1 MRLHLQLLLTC
12 LTFCSITATKE
23 SSDNTMILSSTQN
36 ITIQSLTGQEARKYF
51 DDIACIR
58 LTLFSEYPYLYKGKV
73 AYEQEYLETYF
84 KSPHTAIL
92 LVFDGDAVIGFSSAI
107 PLAEES
113 DEMKE
118 PFIKKGLNLNDYLY
132 IGEVMVYPAYQ
143 GKGILRKFLEF
154 HETKAR
160 KEGYKYTV
168 FMTVERPDNHPYK
181 PDNYKSLD
189 AVWKHF
195 GYELIP
201 SLQVHLA
208 WTQVDTNRETDNTLA
223 FWQKSIYR
231 TQIKSMTSEQK

>member
-1 MRLHLQLLLTC
+1 MRLHMQLLLTC
-12 LTFCSITATKE
+12 LTSCLIAATKE
-23 SSDNTMILSSTQN
+23 SSHNNMILPSTQN
-36 ITIQSLTGQEARKYF
+36 ITIHALTGQEARKYF
-51 DDIACIR
+51 DDLARIR
-58 LTLFSEYPYLYKGKV
+58 LTLFSEYPYLYKGNV

-92 LVFDGDAVIGFSSAI
+92 VVFDGDAVVGFSNAI

-113 DEMKE
+113 DEMKA
-118 PFIKKGLNLNDYLY
+118 PFIRKGLNLNDYLY
-132 IGEVMVYPAYQ
+132 IGEVMVYPTYQ

-168 FMTVERPDNHPYK
+168 FMTVERPDDHPCK

-195 GYELIP
+195 GYELVP
-201 SLQVHLA
+201 GLQVQLA
-208 WTQVDTNRETDNTLA
+208 WTQVDTNRETDNMLA
-223 FWQKSIYR
+223 IWQKAI
-231 TQIKSMTSEQK
+231 I